1 MSNLNLN
8 GWECLC
14 IFIMAWCITEIV
26 KHIVYAISIHKAMK
40 ALKDM
45 PEESRAMML
54 RMLYRQQG
62 LDDDK

>member
-1 MSNLNLN
+1 
-8 GWECLC
+8 
-14 IFIMAWCITEIV
+14 
-26 KHIVYAISIHKAMK
+26 MK

-45 PEESRAMML
+45 PEESRAMIL